1 MTLIGRTSAW
11 LSGLFVALA
20 VAGCYGSTEP
30 ATDVGI
36 DSATLNGQGTANNGR
51 AHSYFQYWLTGSS
64 DAEPPMAGGYD
75 FPAGASGPISA
86 KVTNLAAGSSYS
98 FRLCGWDI
106 NAEGEGG
113 PESCA
118 QTRTFTTKAPVED
131 ALRGGLWAGCCSRL
145 DIDAKSA
152 PNGTNARGS
161 VYWHRSSSSPFD
173 PPRDFNGIVTCLAV
187 NGSRAAA
194 GAVGKWTQ
202 NGAPDANATFLIT
215 VVDGRTQ
222 EDTYN
227 EIETAGSALPNCA
240 TASFANQNTL
250 IDPTADFIV
259 NDAPSSSPTGA
270 R

>member
-1 MTLIGRTSAW
+1 VTLTGRISAW
-11 LSGLFVALA
+11 LSGVLVAVAL
-20 VAGCYGSTEP
+20 AGCYGSTEP

-51 AHSYFQYWLTGSS
+51 AHSYFQYWLTGAS
-64 DAEPPMAGGYD
+64 DAEPPRAGD
-75 FPAGASGPISA
+75 FYLPAGASGPISA

-98 FRLCGWDI
+98 FKLCGADI

-113 PESCA
+113 PEICA

-131 ALRGGLWAGCCSRL
+131 ALRGGFWSGCCSRL
-145 DIDAKSA
+145 TISAKSA
-152 PNGTNARGS
+152 PNGTNASGS
-161 VYWHRSSSSPFD
+161 VYVHKSSSSPFD
-173 PPRDFNGIVTCLAV
+173 PSRDFSGTVTCLAV
-187 NGSRAAA
+187 DGSRAAV

-202 NGAPDANATFLIT
+202 SGAPDRNATFLIT

-227 EIETAGSALPNCA
+227 EIETAGSAPPNCA

-259 NDAPSSSPTGA
+259 NDAH
-270 R
+270 